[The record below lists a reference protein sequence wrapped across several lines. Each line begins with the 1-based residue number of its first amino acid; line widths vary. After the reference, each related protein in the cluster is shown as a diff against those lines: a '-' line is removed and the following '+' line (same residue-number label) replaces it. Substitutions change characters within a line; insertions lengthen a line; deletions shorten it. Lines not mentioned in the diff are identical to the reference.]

1 MAISK
6 RNASLLCFTSLMLV
20 MATLMLPCYADRKEY
35 CGWIKDG
42 CTYHKCKDWCAGQ
55 GYPKRFKCVDA
66 ENCCCLLTAKPRVDV
81 VRRYVDRRRMLFSII
96 RYITKGP
103 CIETGPK

>member
-6 RNASLLCFTSLMLV
+6 RNASLLCFTTLMLV
-20 MATLMLPCYADRKEY
+20 IATLMLPCYADRKEY

-42 CTYHKCKDWCAGQ
+42 CTYNKCKDWCAGQ

-66 ENCCCLLTAKPRVDV
+66 ENCCCLLTAKPGVDV
-81 VRRYVDRRRMLFSII
+81 VHRYD
-96 RYITKGP
+96 
-103 CIETGPK
+103 